1 MPVFH
6 VHLCDIKAAGG
17 RHLRTSI
24 EASLE
29 LTKMVGYHGEA
40 SKTTCCPAETW
51 EYGLESYFKT
61 FKLGNEEIDNFSNL
75 QPSSIYMTPD
85 LQAAERH
92 MVFMRRG
99 VYVPEVQNN

>member
-6 VHLCDIKAAGG
+6 VHLCDIEAAGG

-29 LTKMVGYHGEA
+29 LTKTVGYLG
-40 SKTTCCPAETW
+40 ETW

-61 FKLGNEEIDNFSNL
+61 FKLGNEEIENFSNL